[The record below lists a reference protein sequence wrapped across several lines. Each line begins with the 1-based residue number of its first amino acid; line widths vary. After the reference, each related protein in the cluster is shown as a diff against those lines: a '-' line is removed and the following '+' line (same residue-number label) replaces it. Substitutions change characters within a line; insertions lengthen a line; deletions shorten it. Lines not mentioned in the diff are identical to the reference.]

1 MYGFLQGF
9 AYGLFLSCLPW
20 FFMGL
25 VNPRRA
31 LPTEPPQRRQVFVR
45 YWFAFPF
52 LAFLLW
58 LTSLWG
64 GFSPSLEGW
73 LAGLVA
79 IAVEVP
85 LERRWR
91 RWRANRQERRR
102 LARLEA
108 EATERRM
115 ALEQEQRE
123 AGMYVLN
130 PEQPPVDADQVVL
143 ALCAGKQRL
152 VTARRPAHAVQA
164 DRLYTRYQR
173 ALEVLRAK
181 FDPREVT
188 FERWHGVVAEVC
200 RGAIDNLNSMA
211 SFAEGVAGIDV
222 DYVRRRLL
230 QEANREGNRMPEQ
243 ERHALSQRMQL
254 VDDTEQ
260 RLRELMARNET
271 VLTALD
277 DAAVAMARVET
288 ERPQAA
294 QAAEIALSDLR
305 RLIDKAELYGHRKG
319 AL

>member
-1 MYGFLQGF
+1 MFGFLQGF

-20 FFMGL
+20 FFLGL

-31 LPTEPPQRRQVFVR
+31 LPTEPPQRRQVFLR
-45 YWFAFPF
+45 YWFGFPF

-73 LAGLVA
+73 LAGLLA

-91 RWRANRQERRR
+91 QWRARGHERRR

-108 EATERRM
+108 EATARRA

-123 AGMYVLN
+123 AGIFVLN
-130 PEQPPVDADQVVL
+130 PDQPPVDADQVVL

-152 VTARRPAHAVQA
+152 VQARRPTHAVQA
-164 DRLYTRYQR
+164 DRLYTRYRR

-181 FDPREVT
+181 FDLREVT
-188 FERWHGVVAEVC
+188 YERWHGVVGEVC
-200 RGAIDNLNSMA
+200 RGAVDNLNSMA
-211 SFAEGVAGIDV
+211 SLAEGVAGIDV
-222 DYVRRRLL
+222 EYVRRRLA
-230 QEANREGNRMPEQ
+230 QEGHRLPEQ
-243 ERHALSQRMQL
+243 ERDALSQRMQL
-254 VDDTEQ
+254 VEDTER
-260 RLRELMARNET
+260 RLRELMARNEAA
-271 VLTALD
+271 LTALD
-277 DAAVAMARVET
+277 DAAVAVARVET

-294 QAAEIALSDLR
+294 QAAEVALADLR